1 LPNSENATR
10 LKEKNSYRES
20 MNLSARRVMRL
31 VISAP
36 MVVTLAAVASF
47 QGPMGVGGAPAGSD
61 GKKIYNARCS
71 ICHGVDG
78 RGNTPQGRKV
88 KAKDLRT
95 PDVQNQSN
103 DLLMETVMDGFG
115 KMPGFEKKLS
125 ADQIQQVLA
134 YIREFGQDN

>member
-1 LPNSENATR
+1 
-10 LKEKNSYRES
+10 
-20 MNLSARRVMRL
+20 MNLSAKKLARL
-31 VISAP
+31 VMAVPI
-36 MVVTLAAVASF
+36 VITLAAVASF
-47 QGPMGVGGAPAGSD
+47 QGAMGVGGVPVGGD
-61 GKKIYNARCS
+61 GKKIYNARCA

-95 PDVQNQSN
+95 RAVQNQSN
-103 DLLMETVMDGFG
+103 DLLMETVMDGYG

-134 YIREFGQDN
+134 YIRELGQDN